1 MPRSKPLPPR
11 RNVYWWSEDI
21 AELRRACIA
30 ARRESSRHRRRR
42 RRDPE
47 QDGPLYAA
55 WRSAQKALQIAIAQ
69 AKARA
74 REELLQTLNRDP
86 WGRPY
91 RTVRGKLRPWA
102 PPVTDCLDPTLL
114 SNIVSA
120 LFPSRAEHTP
130 PPMRPH
136 AVASTEPPEPV
147 TEGELGAAVLRMKAK
162 SVAPG
167 PDGIPG
173 KAWALAMDALGER
186 TRRLFSACL
195 EQGRFPLIWKAGR
208 LVLLRKEG
216 RPPDSPSG
224 YRPIG
229 SVLGPL
235 LWNIGFDWVLRTRL
249 CGGVGVICYADDT
262 LVTARGTTYPEAAR
276 RATAGVATI
285 VQRIRELGLEVALE
299 KSEALC
305 FHRARQAPPVGAH
318 LVVGGVRIGVGG
330 TMKYL
335 GLTLDGRWRFEAH
348 FKRLAPKLQALIHHG
363 VPAYLQE
370 IVANYLAA
378 RTVECATPSGLL
390 RREVSRG
397 VPQGSVLGPLLWN
410 IGYDWVLRGHQIGGV
425 SVTCYADDTLVTA
438 RGVDFGEAGRRATA
452 GVANIVRRIRQL
464 GLKVALEK
472 SEALCFHGP
481 RRAPPPG
488 SHLVVGGTR
497 IEVGDTL
504 KYLGLNLDGRWSFG
518 AHFHKLAPK
527 LLKTAGALSRLM
539 PNLGGPAASCR
550 RLYLGVVRSMALYG
564 APVWYGALSG
574 DNALVLRRAQRVL
587 AVRVIRGYRTVSAE
601 AALAL
606 AGSMPW
612 DLDALVLAAMYK
624 WRGDQRSQGQRPAPR
639 EVEAER
645 LRIEEDAVARWR
657 ERLVD
662 STAGRRTTGAIAP
675 TLSEWVR
682 RQHGRLTFRA
692 TQVLSDHGCFGAY
705 LAMIG
710 REPTAECRHCHR
722 CDRDTAQHTLASC
735 SAWAGE
741 RSVLVSVVGGDLSL
755 ATIVARM
762 ASSKEAWQAVLTFC
776 EAVISQKEAAER
788 EREADASA
796 PMIRR
801 KRLGRRRRD
810 YLRHLP
816 LPDGS
821 RTTDTG
827 VSPGPATAQRV
838 TPRAVRSRVGGI
850 APSPPQ
856 RPGGLPH

>member
-1 MPRSKPLPPR
+1 MS
-11 RNVYWWSEDI
+11 
-21 AELRRACIA
+21 C
-30 ARRESSRHRRRR
+30 
-42 RRDPE
+42 
-47 QDGPLYAA
+47 
-55 WRSAQKALQIAIAQ
+55 
-69 AKARA
+69 
-74 REELLQTLNRDP
+74 
-86 WGRPY
+86 
-91 RTVRGKLRPWA
+91 
-102 PPVTDCLDPTLL
+102 
-114 SNIVSA
+114 
-120 LFPSRAEHTP
+120 
-130 PPMRPH
+130 H
-136 AVASTEPPEPV
+136 A
-147 TEGELGAAVLRMKAK
+147 
-162 SVAPG
+162 
-167 PDGIPG
+167 
-173 KAWALAMDALGER
+173 
-186 TRRLFSACL
+186 
-195 EQGRFPLIWKAGR
+195 
-208 LVLLRKEG
+208 
-216 RPPDSPSG
+216 
-224 YRPIG
+224 
-229 SVLGPL
+229 
-235 LWNIGFDWVLRTRL
+235 
-249 CGGVGVICYADDT
+249 
-262 LVTARGTTYPEAAR
+262 
-276 RATAGVATI
+276 
-285 VQRIRELGLEVALE
+285 
-299 KSEALC
+299 
-305 FHRARQAPPVGAH
+305 
-318 LVVGGVRIGVGG
+318 
-330 TMKYL
+330 
-335 GLTLDGRWRFEAH
+335 
-348 FKRLAPKLQALIHHG
+348 
-363 VPAYLQE
+363 
-370 IVANYLAA
+370 
-378 RTVECATPSGLL
+378 
-390 RREVSRG
+390 
-397 VPQGSVLGPLLWN
+397 
-410 IGYDWVLRGHQIGGV
+410 
-425 SVTCYADDTLVTA
+425 
-438 RGVDFGEAGRRATA
+438 
-452 GVANIVRRIRQL
+452 
-464 GLKVALEK
+464 
-472 SEALCFHGP
+472 
-481 RRAPPPG
+481 PPG

-675 TLSEWVR
+675 TLSEWV
-682 RQHGRLTFRA
+682 
-692 TQVLSDHGCFGAY
+692 
-705 LAMIG
+705 
-710 REPTAECRHCHR
+710 
-722 CDRDTAQHTLASC
+722 
-735 SAWAGE
+735 
-741 RSVLVSVVGGDLSL
+741 
-755 ATIVARM
+755 M

-796 PMIRR
+796 PTIRR